1 MDTYYVYILAN
12 KYNNVLYAGV
22 TNNLKRRTF
31 EHREKLVP
39 GFAERY
45 NVTKLVY
52 YEMTPDI
59 EAAIVREKQIKSGSR
74 ADKIKLIENFNAEWR
89 DLYDEI

>member
-74 ADKIKLIENFNAEWR
+74 ADKIKLIENFNADVVECV
-89 DLYDEI
+89 